1 MITQLLPHQHLK
13 ESGFDRRVISWTPSG
28 REVSG
33 VDNVSLEEVRV
44 KTAGDIVNERVL
56 AHVALC

>member
-1 MITQLLPHQHLK
+1 MITQPLPHQHLK
-13 ESGFDRRVISWTPSG
+13 ESGFDRRVISGKPSG

-33 VDNVSLEEVRV
+33 VDNVSLEELLIN
-44 KTAGDIVNERVL
+44 TAGDIVNERVL